1 MNEQGARPAATAGV
15 MTAAA
20 VIYALAVSYL
30 PMLTMVLGMLWPVF
44 IALICVRVG
53 GRWGVLAAVASLLLM
68 MLFSPA
74 MTGALFVI
82 SFAPTGILLGMMLRR
97 GRGAVHALLGG
108 AAASLLGKL
117 AAAALVFF
125 LFGMNPMGM
134 DLQMAEQAMDETL
147 ALYQSLGMS
156 EEQISETRMA
166 AKGVLSAFVLLLPS
180 FFIVS
185 ALIEAFLS
193 LMVLRIVLRRLGMS
207 FPSFPPFTA
216 WRLPMGFAYLFA
228 FSLIGLYWGATRD
241 FTLLYQAA
249 LNGYLIAF
257 FAGLMQGLSF
267 LQFLMKRFRVAPLL
281 RVMLYVFIA
290 LSTFLAQVVSW
301 TGLFDIVFDYR
312 KEILEKKNS

>member
-30 PMLTMVLGMLWPVF
+30 PMLTMALGMLWPVF

-134 DLQMAEQAMDETL
+134 DLQMAEQAMNRRPIMRQGT
-147 ALYQSLGMS
+147 ALLRTMP
-156 EEQISETRMA
+156 ISAASGVPRAVRKAPARPMMTR
-166 AKGVLSAFVLLLPS
+166 PS
-180 FFIVS
+180 
-185 ALIEAFLS
+185 
-193 LMVLRIVLRRLGMS
+193 MK
-207 FPSFPPFTA
+207 PPA
-216 WRLPMGFAYLFA
+216 
-228 FSLIGLYWGATRD
+228 
-241 FTLLYQAA
+241 QAA
-249 LNGYLIAF
+249 
-257 FAGLMQGLSF
+257 
-267 LQFLMKRFRVAPLL
+267 P
-281 RVMLYVFIA
+281 
-290 LSTFLAQVVSW
+290 
-301 TGLFDIVFDYR
+301 
-312 KEILEKKNS
+312 

>member
-53 GRWGVLAAVASLLLM
+53 GRWGVLAAAASLVFM

-125 LFGMNPMGM
+125 LFGMNPLGM

-156 EEQISETRMA
+156 EEQISETRTA
-166 AKGVLSAFVLLLPS
+166 AQGVLSAFVLLLPS

-193 LMVLRIVLRRLGMS
+193 LMVLRI
-207 FPSFPPFTA
+207 A
-216 WRLPMGFAYLFA
+216 
-228 FSLIGLYWGATRD
+228 
-241 FTLLYQAA
+241 LLYQAA

-267 LQFLMKRFRVAPLL
+267 LQFLMKRFRVAPLM

-312 KEILEKKNS
+312 KKILEKKNS